1 MAIVTGGN
9 TEPNPNEDNKDINSK
24 ESMVGLR
31 RESIAANTL
40 EQAYITN
47 NFLREILDTNREGVK
62 IQQQIFNWQV
72 KESNRLANK
81 RAIATQEAGVE
92 QQRGAKDLAKK
103 DSKNFGTGGKGLGTG
118 GFGWKNSLLALG
130 LLGPALLRL
139 GKGVES
145 ATGSFTG
152 LTTRQGI
159 MGFNQMMKGV
169 TPFHQSSFNKINP
182 KITGIKSIKTGLMG
196 ADPTDY
202 SMLGPNIARRGSK
215 FAARTASS
223 TVKGAGEGIE
233 FLGKGGLQNFFKG
246 AFGKDLKETRGLL
259 RQFNLESSSV
269 RPTGQLAGMKF
280 GNKIDDIFKS
290 FKDLRKIPNSTW
302 KGINDTFKAQKDLAL
317 NIRKVGVDKV
327 KAFFNAPMQGIGKGL
342 TRTGVGLKNLPGQAM
357 QGWAGAT
364 KNLANFK
371 QGPQAARITQVA
383 KNTSTLARRIPVLGS
398 LLSAGIG
405 AMDANEEEMKRLREE
420 NPTLTDDQI
429 NARLKDGRLKK
440 DKNKIIGRSAGAG
453 IGAGTGTVLGGV
465 LGSFAGPVG
474 TAIGAALGAWI
485 GENIGKFFGE
495 GLFSVF
501 KGFDWGE
508 TFRPVVETW
517 NELTAGIGASFQS
530 ISEAFGV
537 GEGKNGFIE
546 GLKNLGKVLG
556 IFAKVLLK
564 TLIPLIQMT
573 LKSIQWVVQALL
585 KVVEGVVWL
594 VSKIVDGIRRLLNL
608 VGHIPGMGWLKDA
621 TEGSM
626 GNFLDDVSGSIDNVN
641 TGIPR
646 MGDHDNDNNS
656 VSSGTGESDR
666 GFETGDP
673 TGGDSKTGGG
683 YGGDGIEPT
692 IQKPYLTSGFKPSHR
707 PTHQGIDVGFLGDRG
722 GQPLFLPSKAKVT
735 GNGFDPKGY
744 GNWVTFTTQEDGIT
758 HLYGHMQKKS
768 PLQMG
773 KVFPGGTYA
782 GAVGNTGGSDGA
794 HLHWETGTI
803 ENQVGYPGGKG
814 LRDPRDFGYGLT
826 DPFKKAASN
835 MQSSLTGGG
844 SSLDGM
850 STNTSTSGSAISN
863 NSSTKVDDAT
873 HQAQALSEAL
883 GTVNPAGGGG
893 SGGGS
898 GGGDDTS
905 LTASGSVNLSTKPGW
920 SDNSEVF
927 TYSNN

>member
-9 TEPNPNEDNKDINSK
+9 TEPNPNESNKNINSK
-24 ESMVGLR
+24 ESVVGLR

-47 NFLREILDTNREGVK
+47 NFLKDILDTNKEGVRL
-62 IQQQIFNWQV
+62 QQSNFNWQI
-72 KESNRLANK
+72 SQANK
-81 RAIATQEAGVE
+81 LSNKREIALQESGIE
-92 QQRGAKDLAKK
+92 QQRGGKGSPSGMGKPG
-103 DSKNFGTGGKGLGTG
+103 FGIGGKGLGTG
-118 GFGWKNSLLALG
+118 RVGWKDGLLALG

-139 GKGVES
+139 SKGVES

-152 LTTRQGI
+152 LNTRQGI
-159 MGFNQMMKGV
+159 MGFNQAMKGV
-169 TPFHQSSFNKINP
+169 TPFHQSSFNKVNP
-182 KITGIKSIKTGLMG
+182 KITGLKSLRTGVLG

-202 SMLGPNIARRGSK
+202 SMLGPNVGRKIRQVG
-215 FAARTASS
+215 ART
-223 TVKGAGEGIE
+223 TLKGIKGVGTGIE
-233 FLGKGGLQNFFKG
+233 NIGKGGIQNFFKG
-246 AFGKDLKETRGLL
+246 AFGKDLADFRKFLRTSTVQPSASKPGLL
-259 RQFNLESSSV
+259 FGARTAN
-269 RPTGQLAGMKF
+269 KF
-280 GNKIDDIFKS
+280 EDVIKSFGSIKNIPARSWKGISDTFKG
-290 FKDLRKIPNSTW
+290 FKDLSTS
-302 KGINDTFKAQKDLAL
+302 ITKAGAA
-317 NIRKVGVDKV
+317 NI
-327 KAFFNAPMQGIGKGL
+327 KAFINAPMQGIGKGL
-342 TRTGVGLKNLPGQAM
+342 TATGTGLKNLPGQAFR
-357 QGWAGAT
+357 GWAGAT
-364 KNLANFK
+364 KNLSQLTK
-371 QGPQAARITQVA
+371 GPKVA
-383 KNTSTLARRIPVLGS
+383 KGVQVLRNTGTLARRIPVLGS

-405 AMDANEEEMKRLREE
+405 AMDANEEEMQRLREE
-420 NPTLTDDQI
+420 NPSLTNDQI
-429 NARLKDGRLKK
+429 NSRLKDGRLKK

-453 IGAGTGTVLGGV
+453 IGAGTGTVLGGL
-465 LGSFAGPVG
+465 LGSFAGPIG

-573 LKSIQWVVQALL
+573 LKSIQLVVQSLL
-585 KVVEGVVWL
+585 KVVEASVW
-594 VSKIVDGIRRLLNL
+594 VMSKIMGGIRRLLNL
-608 VGHIPGMGWLKDA
+608 VGNIPGMGFLKDA
-621 TEGSM
+621 TGEDASM
-626 GNFLDDVSGSIDNVN
+626 SGFLDDVSGSLDNVN

-656 VSSGTGESDR
+656 SSSGTGESDR
-666 GFETGDP
+666 GFQTGDP
-673 TGGDSKTGGG
+673 SKTGGG

-692 IQKPYLTSGFKPSHR
+692 IQRPYLTSGFKPSHR
-707 PTHQGIDVGFLGDRG
+707 PNHQGIDVGFLGDRG

-744 GNWVTFTTQEDGIT
+744 GNWVTFTTQGDGIT

-773 KVFPGGTYA
+773 KVFSGGTYA

-814 LRDPRDFGYGLT
+814 LRDPRSFGYGLS
-826 DPFKKAASN
+826 DPFKKATSN
-835 MQSSLTGGG
+835 MQSSLNSSG
-844 SSLDGM
+844 SNLDGM
-850 STNTSTSGSAISN
+850 STNTSNSGNAISS
-863 NSSTKVDDAT
+863 NSSSKVDDAS
-873 HQAQALSEAL
+873 HQAQALSGAL
-883 GTVNPAGGGG
+883 SAVNPAG
-893 SGGGS
+893 STIPPLPPIDS
-898 GGGDDTS
+898 TS